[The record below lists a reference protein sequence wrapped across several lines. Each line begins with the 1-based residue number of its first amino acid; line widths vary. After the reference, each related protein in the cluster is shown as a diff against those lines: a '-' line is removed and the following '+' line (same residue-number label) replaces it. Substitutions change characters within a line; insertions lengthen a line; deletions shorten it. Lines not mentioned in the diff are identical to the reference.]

1 MSNSKDQHP
10 QEKEEATSPR
20 KRKGSSAQESDR
32 PKSKRFRIITKEEE
46 YMWSLPQD
54 MASYAD
60 DNSEK
65 YIPKKDVKEIILIK
79 SPRPENLDPVKK
91 TVRLPAGTFKTEKE
105 VTRYWYR

>member
-10 QEKEEATSPR
+10 QEKQEATSPR
-20 KRKGSSAQESDR
+20 KRKESSAQESDG
-32 PKSKRFRIITKEEE
+32 PNSKTFRIITKEE
-46 YMWSLPQD
+46 YMWSLPQE

-65 YIPKKDVKEIILIK
+65 YIPKKDVKETILIK